1 MSFTWERFLTSIPM
15 RSQLREIRSCFDL
28 VGARYDLWLA
38 YHGLCSLRFVGV
50 LLTEQES
57 IDRAIGLFALHP
69 SVEVGS
75 AVWFLDVRKQMEIA
89 VQAATGGDATRHC
102 SSYIPIGPREGDV
115 PLPRWLFN
123 LACIPL
129 CEDWDGTL
137 SYPRPF
143 CPSLFA
149 IMATQPEAED
159 WIIRQNLTL
168 APGVPDRHFG
178 CGRKAQVLH
187 ALKSGKSEKEIAY
200 FLNLSTHT
208 VHSFVKSLYRDY
220 GVHSRAELLSRFI
233 IHPRFSPTA
242 D

>member
-1 MSFTWERFLTSIPM
+1 
-15 RSQLREIRSCFDL
+15 
-28 VGARYDLWLA
+28 
-38 YHGLCSLRFVGV
+38 
-50 LLTEQES
+50 
-57 IDRAIGLFALHP
+57 
-69 SVEVGS
+69 
-75 AVWFLDVRKQMEIA
+75 
-89 VQAATGGDATRHC
+89 
-102 SSYIPIGPREGDV
+102 
-115 PLPRWLFN
+115 
-123 LACIPL
+123 
-129 CEDWDGTL
+129 
-137 SYPRPF
+137 
-143 CPSLFA
+143 
-149 IMATQPEAED
+149 MATQPEAED

-178 CGRKAQVLH
+178 CGRKTQVLH